1 MSEESLRKQADRAED
16 IADQTVDDQLKETP
30 GDAAK
35 DYRKDAEAERS
46 PQTDSARP
54 GRKSSG

>member
-1 MSEESLRKQADRAED
+1 MSEESLRKQADRAEASAVQ
-16 IADQTVDDQLKETP
+16 IVDDQLKETP
-30 GDAAK
+30 REAAK